1 MRSAGQCASASPSQM
16 RSIDKFILAIATQAH
31 CAILVL
37 VPDSKQVSRDSRRAG
52 LCGDC
57 VHSREVESA
66 RGSTFIL
73 CNLSLTDPRFP
84 KYPRLPVL
92 SCDGYKKKPWTPFFR
107 TANSSRLKLSMSIRI
122 LISRLRKWKFRPANS
137 IFPLS
142 CLWMRAAC
150 GRGRTSWPS
159 GIRATPCCSASRKAL

>member
-1 MRSAGQCASASPSQM
+1 MPSVAHPRSEN
-16 RSIDKFILAIATQAH
+16 TQ
-31 CAILVL
+31 
-37 VPDSKQVSRDSRRAG
+37 AG

-92 SCDGYKKKPWTPFFR
+92 SCDGYKE
-107 TANSSRLKLSMSIRI
+107 RLDAELPI
-122 LISRLRKWKFRPANS
+122 
-137 IFPLS
+137 
-142 CLWMRAAC
+142 
-150 GRGRTSWPS
+150 GH
-159 GIRATPCCSASRKAL
+159 